1 MRHYIILVRGG
12 INLIV
17 YIDLFII
24 ENFIVNFFLL
34 YITMQTIRVRPR
46 MLYLAISALL
56 GALYSLIAFYT
67 KFNYFF
73 FIPNKLLFAALMI
86 IIAIRSIK
94 LILFVKSFLIF
105 ILYSMFFAGICL
117 FIEINNNSNINLFI
131 KNISYKTL
139 LFGIMVIYIIIHRI
153 VYYIRDR
160 KELDKLIYDVEI
172 VTSKKVFKVKA
183 FLDTGNELREPA
195 TNLPVMIVEANSL
208 LDCEIKD
215 KLVIPYRVISGLIG
229 KFEGFK
235 PKYINVY
242 CGKGVKQREV
252 VIAICHDM
260 LSESHEYDALL
271 SRGIL

>member
-1 MRHYIILVRGG
+1 MV
-12 INLIV
+12 V

-34 YITMQTIRVRPR
+34 YITLQTIRVRPS
-46 MLYLAISALL
+46 MFYLVISALL

-67 KFNYFF
+67 KFNYLF
-73 FIPNKLLFAALMI
+73 FIPNKLLFAAIMI
-86 IIAIRSIK
+86 FIAIRNTK
-94 LILFVKSFLIF
+94 LIVFAKLFLIF
-105 ILYSMFFAGICL
+105 IMYSMLFAGICL
-117 FIEINNNSNINLFI
+117 FIEISNTSNTSIIIN
-131 KNISYKTL
+131 NISYKTL
-139 LFGIMVIYIIIHRI
+139 LFAVMLIYIFIHRI
-153 VYYIRDR
+153 VSYIRDR
-160 KELDKLIYDVEI
+160 KELEKLIYDVEI
-172 VTSKKVFKVKA
+172 VTAKQVFKVKA

-215 KLVIPYRVISGLIG
+215 KLIIPYKVISGLIG

-242 CGKGVKQREV
+242 CEEGVKQREV

-260 LSESHEYDALL
+260 ISESHEYDALL